1 MVNKIIKLINS
12 DKSLVQETPY
22 MYEGNYVPRVTTI
35 LSSML
40 HEDHLMG
47 WSNYLGWKRMD
58 YKATLQEAASKG
70 TYVHNFIEN
79 KIKENQDPV
88 MDLVPE
94 NIKHEV
100 ETAYASFISWWD
112 IISKNNVKILMQE
125 FPLVCP
131 YFGGTLDIL
140 LEINGKVYLM
150 DFKTSNHVSYKYFLQ
165 LSAYKYIL
173 EDYHG
178 IKVDGVGVI
187 MFNKKEIAFSEY
199 ILDFENNWDAEFMN
213 VCINTFFGLVY
224 SYYGRLRCENMFKE
238 VVKKNDDKG
247 EIIG

>member
-22 MYEGNYVPRVTTI
+22 MYEGNYVPRVTAI

-112 IISKNNVKILMQE
+112 IISKNNVKILMQ
-125 FPLVCP
+125 
-131 YFGGTLDIL
+131 
-140 LEINGKVYLM
+140 
-150 DFKTSNHVSYKYFLQ
+150 
-165 LSAYKYIL
+165 
-173 EDYHG
+173 
-178 IKVDGVGVI
+178 
-187 MFNKKEIAFSEY
+187 
-199 ILDFENNWDAEFMN
+199 
-213 VCINTFFGLVY
+213 
-224 SYYGRLRCENMFKE
+224 
-238 VVKKNDDKG
+238 
-247 EIIG
+247 